1 MSSEQSDIQV
11 LERAIMDEARQE
23 ANQILASARA
33 KAEGIKRQAQTQI
46 DAQREEIVHRAR
58 EESEALHE
66 HTVAAAQLEA
76 QALKLKRREQ
86 LLNRVFAAARRE
98 LASVP
103 QRADYEQIAH
113 HLVREAVEHIGA
125 GEVLVRV
132 DESIQQVLDE
142 ETLANLGRDL
152 GVHQRLGEPLAQ
164 GIGAVVET
172 PDGHRRY
179 DNRLETRLDRMQE
192 ALRTAVY
199 RILTGETP

>member
-1 MSSEQSDIQV
+1 MSSEASDIQV

-23 ANQILASARA
+23 ANQILASAEA
-33 KAEGIKRQAQTQI
+33 KAEGIKHQAQART
-46 DAQREEIVHRAR
+46 DAQREEILQRAR
-58 EESEALHE
+58 EEAEALHE

-76 QALKLKRREQ
+76 QTLKLKRREQ
-86 LLNRVFAAARRE
+86 LLKHVFAAARRE

-113 HLVREAVEHIGA
+113 HLVREAVEHMGA
-125 GEVLVRV
+125 GDVLVRV
-132 DESIQQVLDE
+132 DESTQQVLDE
-142 ETLANLGRDL
+142 ETLANLGQEL
-152 GVHQRLGEPLAQ
+152 GVHLRSGEPLAQ
-164 GIGAVVET
+164 GIGAVLET

-199 RILTGETP
+199 QVLMGETP